1 MGRKVICKTIMLL
14 FNFSGLYGEK
24 RIQVSYYSY
33 GNIWF
38 CCHFDI
44 VRLRE
49 DMDTLL
55 KSRIGK
61 EGIYV

>member
-1 MGRKVICKTIMLL
+1 MLL

-33 GNIWF
+33 GNIGS
-38 CCHFDI
+38 CCHVDI